1 MSFLDNLNKYANLI
15 IKKGLNIKSNDILI
29 IRGEV
34 ENYKFINIVAET
46 AYKFGAKDVK
56 VNYRNQELSKIR
68 YDNATI
74 ETLTDIPK
82 HFVDEQN
89 YYMDKKAKI
98 LSIVGDDPNILSS
111 VNPDKINASVIASS
125 KALKDVNA
133 KLMNNEVSWCVVG
146 AATKSWAKVV
156 FPNLDEEEALKK
168 LWDMIFYTVRLSDD
182 NPSKSWDIHVESLKN
197 WSNFLNKQQFKS
209 FHYSS
214 TNGTNLTVGMPENY
228 IFAGASEYNRYNEEF
243 IANMPTEEVFSMPHR
258 NKVNG
263 IVYNTKPLNY
273 NGNIIDNFYLKFQDG
288 VVIDFNAKKGYE
300 TLKNLLNTDDGSKRL
315 GEIALVP
322 YKSPISDTNILF
334 FNTLYDENA
343 SCHFALGKAYPT
355 CIVGGESM
363 SEKELLENGAND
375 SLVHVDFMVGDET
388 TNIIGVTKDNREIEI
403 FKNGN
408 FSI

>member
-34 ENYKFINIVAET
+34 ENYKFLNIVAET
-46 AYKFGAKDVK
+46 AYKYGAKDVK

-388 TNIIGVTKDNREIEI
+388 TNIIGITKDNSEIEI

>member
-46 AYKFGAKDVK
+46 AYKYGAKDVK

-388 TNIIGVTKDNREIEI
+388 TNIIGITKDNSEIEI